1 MIEKICGKPNSMN
14 DLFTDCNYTYTK
26 DDKSVNTRV
35 GQWDGQY
42 KPNLELGRLA
52 ILKIP
57 IDEQGNLIISGREL
71 SLYMNALREVIPKQ
85 FSIIALPQDCDLEFV
100 NVWDI

>member
-1 MIEKICGKPNSMN
+1 MN
-14 DLFTDCNYTYTK
+14 DFFTDCNYTYTE

-42 KPNLELGRLA
+42 QPSLELGRLA

-57 IDEQGNLIISGREL
+57 IDE
-71 SLYMNALREVIPKQ
+71 
-85 FSIIALPQDCDLEFV
+85 
-100 NVWDI
+100 